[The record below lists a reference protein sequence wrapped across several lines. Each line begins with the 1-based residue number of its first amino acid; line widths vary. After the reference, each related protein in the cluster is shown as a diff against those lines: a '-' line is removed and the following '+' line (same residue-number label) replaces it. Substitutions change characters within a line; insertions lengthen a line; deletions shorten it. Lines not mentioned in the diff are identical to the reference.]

1 VATRRLE
8 GRPVAE
14 AIDRATRGA
23 IEAVGTAASPPSL
36 VSLHRGVDSPF
47 RFYLKRQ
54 AKAAQALGISFL
66 DESLAP
72 GDGPA
77 DLAARVRSL
86 DRDPS
91 VHGVLLEHPLP
102 PPFDFFRAM
111 EELRPEK
118 DVDGVGPRNLGRLV
132 AQRPVQVPAVARA
145 AFEIARHYELPIDGE
160 PVTVLGRSET
170 VGLPL
175 ALLLAGRPPGGNA
188 TVTIV
193 HSKTRDLAKS
203 LADSRTI
210 FTCVGRPGLLDR
222 TLVPEGAHVV
232 DVGLSNV
239 PDPNRPGMSRSVGDA
254 NADSLDGWAAS
265 LTTIPGGVGPV
276 TVAELMS
283 STVRSWKLL
292 VRGEGAT

>member
-1 VATRRLE
+1 M
-8 GRPVAE
+8 AE

-23 IEAVGTAASPPSL
+23 IEAVGTAATPPSL
-36 VSLHRGVDSPF
+36 VSLHRGVESPF

-54 AKAAQALGISFL
+54 AKAAQALGIAFR
-66 DESLAP
+66 DESLAA

-77 DLAARVRSL
+77 ELVARVRSL

-102 PPFDFFRAM
+102 APFDFFRAM

-145 AFEIARHYELPIDGE
+145 AFEIARHYELPLEGE
-160 PVTVLGRSET
+160 RVTVLGRSET

-188 TVTIV
+188 TVTIA
-193 HSKTRDLAKS
+193 HSKSRDLAAA
-203 LADSRTI
+203 LAGARTI
-210 FTCVGRPGLLDR
+210 FSCVGRPGLLDR
-222 TLVPEGAHVV
+222 TVVPEGAHVV
-232 DVGLSNV
+232 DVGLSSV
-239 PDPNRPGMSRSVGDA
+239 PDPDRPGVSRAAGDA
-254 NADSLDGWAAS
+254 NASSLDGWADS
-265 LTTIPGGVGPV
+265 LTPVPGGVGPV
-276 TVAELMS
+276 TVAELMA

-292 VRGEGAT
+292 VRGEGGT